1 MSARILIVDDIEA
14 NRRLLQAKLEAQY
27 HTVLLAEN
35 GPQALQIA
43 RAELPEIILLDVM
56 MPGMDGYEVCRRL
69 KADPL
74 TSYIPVVMVT
84 ALSEVEDRVKGLD
97 AGAED
102 FLTKPVDDFLLMSRI
117 SVLMRYNTVASE
129 LRQREASG
137 VRSGAME
144 ELSRDELDRPSRV
157 FVVDDDARSSARI
170 ANLLRAQ
177 GHKATTLLEAGEMGD
192 LAAERVDVVILSL
205 FCRSFDPLKLCAHFK
220 VNPLTRSISVILV
233 CDPHERAMALKGL
246 EIGASDMITVPVDRQ
261 ELAARIRTQTRRT
274 RYIDILRRRV
284 DRGLELSVI
293 DQLTGLHNRRYMMG
307 QLQQFMQR
315 AARGGEPLSV
325 MMADIDHFKKVNDTY
340 GHQAGDDVLREIGQR
355 LLANV
360 RPKDVVCRTGG
371 EEFIVIMPDT
381 PGDKACAAAERIRH
395 AVAADTFAIG
405 GTAGTKLAVT
415 VSAGV
420 ATLQAGEASIDSLL
434 NRADSALYQ
443 AKSGGRNRVESIAA

>member
-1 MSARILIVDDIEA
+1 MSARILVVDDIEA

-27 HTVLLAEN
+27 HTVLLAGS
-35 GPQALQIA
+35 GPQALQVA

-69 KADPL
+69 KADPV
-74 TSYIPVVMVT
+74 TSWIPVVMVT
-84 ALSEVEDRVKGLD
+84 ALSEIEDRVKGLE

-117 SVLMRYNTVASE
+117 SVLMRYNAVASE

-137 VRSGAME
+137 MRSGAME
-144 ELSRDELDRPSRV
+144 EVSRDEIDRPSRV
-157 FVVDDDARSSARI
+157 FIVDDDARSSTRI
-170 ANLLRAQ
+170 ANMLRSQ

-220 VNPLTRSISVILV
+220 VNPLTRSISVVLV
-233 CDPHERAMALKGL
+233 CDPDDRAAALKGL

-261 ELAARIRTQTRRT
+261 ELTARIRTQTRRT
-274 RYIDILRRRV
+274 RYIDILRKRV

-307 QLQQFMQR
+307 QLQQFMAR
-315 AARGGEPLSV
+315 AARGGEPLSL
-325 MMADIDHFKKVNDTY
+325 MMADIDHFKRVNDTY
-340 GHQAGDDVLREIGQR
+340 GHAAGDDVLREMGQR
-355 LLANV
+355 FLANV
-360 RPKDVVCRTGG
+360 RPKDIVCRTGG
-371 EEFIVIMPDT
+371 EEFVVVMPDT
-381 PGDKACAAAERIRH
+381 PGDKARAAAERIRH
-395 AVAADTFAIG
+395 AVAA
-405 GTAGTKLAVT
+405 AGFSLPGSGVTLDVT

-420 ATLQAGEASIDSLL
+420 STLQGPEDTMDDLL

>member
-27 HTVLLAEN
+27 YTVLLAEN
-35 GPQALQIA
+35 GPQALQVA
-43 RAELPEIILLDVM
+43 SAELPEIILLDVM

-69 KADPL
+69 KADPV

-84 ALSEVEDRVKGLD
+84 ALSEVEDRIKGLD

-102 FLTKPVDDFLLMSRI
+102 FLTKPVDDFMLMSRI
-117 SVLMRYNTVASE
+117 SVLMRYNAVASE

-144 ELSRDELDRPSRV
+144 EVSREEIDRPARV
-157 FVVDDDARSSARI
+157 FIVDDDPRSSTRL
-170 ANLLRAQ
+170 ANMLRAQ

-220 VNPLTRSISVILV
+220 VNPSTRSISVVLV
-233 CDPHERAMALKGL
+233 CDPDERKMALKGL

-274 RYIDILRRRV
+274 RYIDILRKRV

-307 QLQQFMQR
+307 QLQQLMAR
-315 AARGGEPLSV
+315 AARGGEPLSL
-325 MMADIDHFKKVNDTY
+325 MMADIDHFKKVNDTH
-340 GHQAGDDVLREIGQR
+340 GHQAGDDVLRKIGQR
-355 LLANV
+355 FLANV
-360 RPKDVVCRTGG
+360 RPKDIVCRTGG
-371 EEFIVIMPDT
+371 EEFVVIMPDT
-381 PGDKACAAAERIRH
+381 PGEHARAAAERIRN
-395 AVAADTFAIG
+395 AVAA
-405 GTAGTKLAVT
+405 AGFDVPGAGLKLAIT

-420 ATLQAGEASIDSLL
+420 STLHNGQDSMDDLL

-443 AKSGGRNRVESIAA
+443 AKSSGRNRVESIAA